1 MRRLASTWNCRQGAL
16 SGATCSFYL
25 GGATQAAWQCH
36 TKHRAALEGP
46 QSPINR
52 SHPLKPQFCL
62 RCIFE
67 WLVACVEQFI
77 CSHVKTRRAC
87 EVPTVK
93 GIQLS
98 TLLPSSHSSP
108 TFCKFPQIQFFV
120 QHINSTRYVE
130 KVSKWSNKFKSPSI
144 QIGPLSLLKKS
155 TFSLY

>member
-77 CSHVKTRRAC
+77 CSHVKTRQAC
-87 EVPTVK
+87 EIPTVK
-93 GIQLS
+93 GIQLCRAHYFPVPIHPQPSANQPKSSLLNSILTS
-98 TLLPSSHSSP
+98 TVPDMQRR
-108 TFCKFPQIQFFV
+108 CQNGA
-120 QHINSTRYVE
+120 INSRVLQLRL
-130 KVSKWSNKFKSPSI
+130 VHFPS
-144 QIGPLSLLKKS
+144 
-155 TFSLY
+155 